1 MPMSDNKEK
10 KMRRL
15 RMLRMLQYYITEQQ
29 ALVTEANSCN
39 YLDQYITK
47 GV

>member
-10 KMRRL
+10 KMRR
-15 RMLRMLQYYITEQQ
+15 LRMLQYYITEQQ

-47 GV
+47 RV